1 MTGILPFQSH
11 FMVYWYLIKSQHNL
25 SLSKRVFCQWTT
37 RVDYTCTSSTEWL
50 WWLWHWRR
58 TNATCTCTR
67 VQYSRCV
74 RLTCALQGQSPLG
87 QTQLLLLDVMQIH
100 TQHLLKSQE
109 QHKQRSPRGHCDPHV
124 CVTRRGD
131 SKETCFCLILL
142 LFSFFFIKKKRQDLR
157 RQQQKQQ
164 RSLSL
169 REFPPH
175 TQLDRGHAIYKAE
188 AAARARRGGEKRVW
202 VSTNQSGTLWT
213 RSRRSLK
220 NSFLD
225 FSPFNVHEKY
235 F

>member
-67 VQYSRCV
+67 VQYGRCV

-142 LFSFFFIKKKRQDLR
+142 LFSFFFYLKKTAG
-157 RQQQKQQ
+157 
-164 RSLSL
+164 S
-169 REFPPH
+169 
-175 TQLDRGHAIYKAE
+175 
-188 AAARARRGGEKRVW
+188 AAAAAKAAAQPLTEGVPTTHTAWPRAR
-202 VSTNQSGTLWT
+202 
-213 RSRRSLK
+213 
-220 NSFLD
+220 
-225 FSPFNVHEKY
+225 Y
-235 F
+235 I